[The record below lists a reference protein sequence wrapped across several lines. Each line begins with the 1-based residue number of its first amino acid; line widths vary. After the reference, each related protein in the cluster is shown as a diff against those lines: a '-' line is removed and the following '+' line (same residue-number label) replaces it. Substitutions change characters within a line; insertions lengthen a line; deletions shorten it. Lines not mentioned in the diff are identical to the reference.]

1 MITSDVA
8 SILKGK
14 IRDIPNFPKEGILFR
29 DLTPLLKDPETFDLA
44 IRQFVERFQ
53 GLEIDYV
60 VGVESR
66 GFILGAPIAQG
77 LKAGFIPV
85 RKPGKL
91 PYLTNRAEY
100 QLEYGTDALE
110 IHQDAVE
117 PGKRVLIVDDLL
129 ATGGTISAT
138 VDLVKRTG
146 GEVAGVAFLVELTAL
161 GGRDKLSDLDV
172 FSLILY

>member
-138 VDLVKRTG
+138 VDLVKRCG
-146 GEVAGVAFLVELTAL
+146 GEVTGVAFLVELTAL

>member
-129 ATGGTISAT
+129 ATGGTVRGT
-138 VDLVKRTG
+138 VDLVQRLQ
-146 GEVAGVAFLVELTAL
+146 GEIVGLAFLVELAFL
-161 GGRDKLSDLDV
+161 KGRDRLTDYTVTSV
-172 FSLILY
+172 IQY